1 MTLETLPIEAMAIAS
16 SAIAIAMCV
25 AAFILYL
32 RSPRAPRD
40 RTITITI
47 EDSSGAWART
57 VARSD
62 RSVEEVKRLL
72 DRLVAQP
79 S

>member
-1 MTLETLPIEAMAIAS
+1 MSFETPAIIGS
-16 SAIAIAMCV
+16 LVMICMSIV
-25 AAFILYL
+25 AVALG
-32 RSPRAPRD
+32 RQPATPGAD

-47 EDSSGAWART
+47 EDSSGARART
-57 VARSD
+57 VARSS
-62 RSVEEVKRLL
+62 RSVDEVKRLL

>member
-1 MTLETLPIEAMAIAS
+1 MSIELLAIATS
-16 SAIAIAMCV
+16 VIAICMC
-25 AAFILYL
+25 ALAFILDPP
-32 RSPRAPRD
+32 SSKAPRD

-47 EDSSGAWART
+47 EDSSGARVRT
-57 VARSD
+57 VTRSS

>member
-1 MTLETLPIEAMAIAS
+1 MSFETLAIAGS
-16 SAIAIAMCV
+16 IVSTCMCIL
-25 AAFILYL
+25 AFILD
-32 RSPRAPRD
+32 RPAAGPPRD

-47 EDSSGAWART
+47 EDSSGTRVRT
-57 VARSD
+57 IAHSD
-62 RSVEEVKRLL
+62 RSVDEVKRLL